1 MMIAEKP
8 KIITRSLKNG
18 KTTTVPG
25 APEAGLLASSFEKI
39 INNKKQRLQIK
50 VNLEKNEIIFMCI
63 FFIVFYWPHGIPHK
77 NFHHDWYK
85 LLENFYAPFH

>member
-1 MMIAEKP
+1 MIIAEKP
-8 KIITRSLKNG
+8 KIITRSLKKG
-18 KTTTVPG
+18 KTTTVPDV
-25 APEAGLLASSFEKI
+25 PEAGLLASSFEKI

-63 FFIVFYWPHGIPHK
+63 FFIIFYLSHGIPHK
-77 NFHHDWYK
+77 NFHRDWYK